1 MFASLRC
8 YVVHKTVTREL
19 VRLVD
24 GEFATL
30 ISAQPG
36 FVSYE
41 FLDGGGGETM
51 TISVFREASQAEAS
65 RELVRRW
72 SDERLQ
78 DFEFT
83 VTEALRGEVLVTRGR
98 PGSAPSARA
107 DTAGPFASVRRY
119 RAGSGDIR
127 ELITTAGARFADRV
141 EMLEGF
147 IGYRSMDC
155 GDGQLLS
162 ISVFQDQRTAA
173 ASDELALQF
182 VRKQLKDVDLRRT
195 DMIGGGHIVVSRVT
209 EELPEPVQA

>member
-1 MFASLRC
+1 MFASVRC
-8 YVVHKTVTREL
+8 YVVHKTVTGEL

-24 GEFATL
+24 GEFASL

-41 FLDGGGGETM
+41 FLDAGGGETM

-83 VTEALRGEVLVTRGR
+83 LTEALRGEVLVARGR
-98 PGSAPSARA
+98 PGSR
-107 DTAGPFASVRRY
+107 TAFASVRRY
-119 RAGSGDIR
+119 RAGSGDVR
-127 ELITTAGARFADRV
+127 ELITTAGASFADQV
-141 EMLEGF
+141 EMLDGF
-147 IGYRSMDC
+147 IGYRSLDC

-162 ISVFQDQRTAA
+162 ISVFQDERTAA
-173 ASDELALQF
+173 ASDELALRF
-182 VRKQLKDVDLRRT
+182 VREQLSGVDLRRT
-195 DMIGGGHIVVSRVT
+195 DMIGGGQIVVSRAT
-209 EELPEPVQA
+209 EELPEAVQA